1 VLILSDKSK
10 GGIAHHCKLSDLWG
24 AAEAAQP
31 EIASVIAL
39 DKAQM
44 APKYTYQDARSEG
57 VSHC

>member
-1 VLILSDKSK
+1 M
-10 GGIAHHCKLSDLWG
+10 AHHCKLSDVWG

-31 EIASVIAL
+31 EIASEIAL

-44 APKYTYQDARSEG
+44 APEYTYQDARSEG